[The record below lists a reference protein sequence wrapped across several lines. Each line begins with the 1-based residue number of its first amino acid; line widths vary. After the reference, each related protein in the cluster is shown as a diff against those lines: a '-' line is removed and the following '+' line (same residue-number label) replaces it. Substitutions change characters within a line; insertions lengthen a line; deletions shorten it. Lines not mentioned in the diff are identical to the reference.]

1 MHRLFLELWIGI
13 GRHASGVPRI
23 DLGAAKS
30 LATVTYLA
38 NDLGVVRVRG
48 GMNEACQP
56 SGSSRP
62 NIAKRIVV
70 KTIPEG
76 PRTECVFVDG
86 TSIVVSNFFSV
97 FVRPQD
103 EVFFPLDL
111 QQDGSSTQ
119 IRLHPGADG
128 QRPDILHSE
137 IGYVAKPSEDGRGD
151 LFVKAEIPHP
161 YLGISAIHIPCEA
174 VKDYFFVANRHRN
187 WDRQKSLY
195 ELLRV
200 DPKAPPAELRVAFQL
215 RTLELRAANAPVAEL
230 RRVER
235 IFNVLASPELR
246 ASYDRL
252 RHDPQFAASFP
263 YGGFGSLI
271 VAGRLTR
278 DGRAFYARRIL
289 SFRPRCTHRELQIP
303 ARNLRFYEH
312 HAVYRN
318 PRQQVEILFDHASL
332 PLSWDASWNQW
343 KHLLGVRIRV
353 KAVLVQT
360 GTYQQREGAW
370 SLRSKEVAVPSRIDV
385 SLPSDLADRI
395 AEARKI
401 HHQIGRY
408 AAAVKSLRERLE
420 CEPIEFSELREICS
434 RLGMEKDFD
443 VAWITWKPDYDS
455 FFYKELRE
463 RARFLYLF
471 RAEYIFQL
479 EQAVVVET
487 PHLGHATYLFARPS
501 SMAEFLASY
510 GQVARKDL
518 LQNRANVAERLG
530 FIGRLIHSDRRDVW
544 LKELKVHLGEQSAAC
559 DDP

>member
-1 MHRLFLELWIGI
+1 
-13 GRHASGVPRI
+13 V
-23 DLGAAKS
+23 
-30 LATVTYLA
+30 ATVTYLA
-38 NDLGVVRVRG
+38 NNLGVVRVRG

-70 KTIPEG
+70 KTIPKG
-76 PRTECVFVDG
+76 PGTECVFVDG
-86 TSIVVSNFFSV
+86 TSIVVSNFFSA

-111 QQDGSSTQ
+111 QQDGLSGQ

-128 QRPDILHSE
+128 QRPDILHGE
-137 IGYVAKPSEDGRGD
+137 IGYVAKPSEDGRGG
-151 LFVKAEIPHP
+151 LFVKAEIPRPH
-161 YLGISAIHIPCEA
+161 LGISAIHIPCEA
-174 VKDYFFVANRHRN
+174 VRDYFFVANRHRN

-215 RTLELRAANAPVAEL
+215 RNLELRAANAPIAEL

-235 IFNVLASPELR
+235 SFNVLASPELR

-252 RHDPQFAASFP
+252 RHDPEFAASFP
-263 YGGFGSLI
+263 YGGFGSLV

-278 DGRAFYARRIL
+278 DGRVFYTTRIL
-289 SFRPRCTHRELQIP
+289 SFRPNCVLRHLQIP
-303 ARNLRFYEH
+303 ARTLRFYEH
-312 HAVYRN
+312 YAVYWN
-318 PRQQVEILFDHASL
+318 PRQRIEVLFDRVAL
-332 PLSWDASWNQW
+332 PLYWDAGWNQW
-343 KHLLGVRIRV
+343 KHLLGARIRV

-360 GTYQQREGAW
+360 GGYQRREDAW
-370 SLRSKEVAVPSRIDV
+370 SLASKEVAVPSRIDV
-385 SLPSDLADRI
+385 SLPSDLTDKI
-395 AEARKI
+395 AEAQKI

-408 AAAVKSLRERLE
+408 VAALKSLRQRLE
-420 CEPIEFSELREICS
+420 SEPIEISELREICC
-434 RLGMEKDFD
+434 RLGMENNFD

-455 FFYKELRE
+455 FFYKELRD

-479 EQAVVVET
+479 ERAVVAET
-487 PHLGHATYLFARPS
+487 PQLGHATYLFSRPS
-501 SMAEFLASY
+501 HMAEFLATY
-510 GQVARKDL
+510 RQAARKDI